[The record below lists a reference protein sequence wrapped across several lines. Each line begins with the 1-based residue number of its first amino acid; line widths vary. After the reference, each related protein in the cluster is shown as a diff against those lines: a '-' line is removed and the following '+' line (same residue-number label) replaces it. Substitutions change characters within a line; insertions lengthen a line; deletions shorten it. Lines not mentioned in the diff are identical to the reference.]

1 MNAADALDL
10 FQAALWLMLVG
21 AGPPIVAAT
30 VVGIVVALFQALTQ
44 IQESTLTFL
53 PKIVVMILAFSWSA
67 TMIGAHVNAF
77 SEQLYA
83 RIERGFER

>member
-21 AGPPIVAAT
+21 AGPPILAAT

-67 TMIGAHVNAF
+67 SMIGAHVNAF

-83 RIERGFER
+83 RIERGYER

>member
-21 AGPPIVAAT
+21 AGPPILAAT
-30 VVGIVVALFQALTQ
+30 VVGVAVALFQALTQ

-67 TMIGAHVNAF
+67 SMIGAHVNAF

-83 RIERGFER
+83 RIERGYER